1 VPEISVRMRIGEF
14 NTDSPATAGLRMDI
28 NYAAFALFFGEA
40 IDDENLLAEFYAGL
54 HVEQPTV

>member
-1 VPEISVRMRIGEF
+1 VPEITARTHLGELDG
-14 NTDSPATAGLRMDI
+14 DSPATARLRFDI

-54 HVEQPTV
+54 HVEQPAV